1 MKWNGGK
8 EGKEGREG
16 SAGAA
21 AEQVVRADRVCS
33 ENFFFV
39 HSLSHSTS
47 KVARWC
53 GAEDGKEKC
62 TDGVVDECF

>member
-1 MKWNGGK
+1 MEGRK
-8 EGKEGREG
+8 EGKEGK
-16 SAGAA
+16 GAA